1 MSTAL
6 HTHFEEELDY
16 IDNDDIRN
24 LVIVYLDEVVP
35 EYFALGVGGLLRHTK
50 AAVKI
55 AQDLLGL
62 EQNVFLSEPYHDD
75 IIAALIIHDTFK
87 QGEGAGYDVFEHPLL
102 AAEKFMHFTCDFC
115 DDYSWSRLSD
125 DIHYIVDMVSSHMG
139 EWCRSTDSDESLPI
153 PKSDAEKFVHMC
165 AYLAS
170 RRYISIGV
178 TDTISD

>member
-62 EQNVFLSEPYHDD
+62 EQNVFY
-75 IIAALIIHDTFK
+75 
-87 QGEGAGYDVFEHPLL
+87 Q
-102 AAEKFMHFTCDFC
+102 
-115 DDYSWSRLSD
+115 
-125 DIHYIVDMVSSHMG
+125 SHTMMI
-139 EWCRSTDSDESLPI
+139 L
-153 PKSDAEKFVHMC
+153 
-165 AYLAS
+165 
-170 RRYISIGV
+170 
-178 TDTISD
+178 